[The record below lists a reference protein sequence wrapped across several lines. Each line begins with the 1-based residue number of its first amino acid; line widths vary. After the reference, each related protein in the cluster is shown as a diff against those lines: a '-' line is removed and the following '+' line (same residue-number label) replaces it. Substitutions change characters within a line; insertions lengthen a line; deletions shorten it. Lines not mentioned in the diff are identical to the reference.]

1 VNFILFAESTPIT
14 MTIIVFI
21 ILAYLL
27 GSISFAVIA
36 SWIFRLPD
44 PRTFGSK
51 NPGATNVLRSGNKAA
66 AILTLLGDAGK
77 GWVAVVLAQHL
88 APVWGLDNKVIAAV
102 ALLVF
107 LGHIWPVFLRF
118 KGGRGVATAVGVVLG
133 LNLWSGILAII
144 TWIIVALIWRFS
156 SLSALV
162 AATLTPVYA
171 WIFLGSEVST
181 LVILVI
187 SLLIIWRHKSNISNL
202 VAGKETRIGKRDTT

>member
-1 VNFILFAESTPIT
+1 
-14 MTIIVFI
+14 M
-21 ILAYLL
+21 L
-27 GSISFAVIA
+27 GSVSFAVIA

-44 PRTFGSK
+44 PRTFGSM

-66 AILTLLGDAGK
+66 AIITLLGDAGK
-77 GWVAVVLAQHL
+77 GWVAVILAQHF
-88 APVWGLDNKVIAAV
+88 APVWGLDNKVIAGV

-133 LNLWSGILAII
+133 LNLWPGILAVI

-171 WIFLGSEVST
+171 WIFLGSDLST
-181 LVILVI
+181 FVIFTI
-187 SLLIIWRHKSNISNL
+187 SLLVIWRHKSNIANL
-202 VAGKETRIGKRDTT
+202 LAGKETRIGKRGES

>member
-1 VNFILFAESTPIT
+1 

-187 SLLIIWRHKSNISNL
+187 SLLIIWRHKSNIANL

>member
-1 VNFILFAESTPIT
+1 
-14 MTIIVFI
+14 MTTTAFI

-27 GSISFAVIA
+27 GSVSFAVVA

-44 PRTFGSK
+44 PRTFGSM

-66 AILTLLGDAGK
+66 AIFTLLGDSGK
-77 GWVAVVLAQHL
+77 GWVAVVLAQHF

-133 LNLWSGILAII
+133 LNLWPGILAVV
-144 TWIIVALIWRFS
+144 TWIIVAIIWRFS

-171 WIFLGSEVST
+171 WIFLDSILST
-181 LVILVI
+181 FVIFTI
-187 SLLIIWRHKSNISNL
+187 SLLVIWRHKSNIANL
-202 VAGKETRIGKRDTT
+202 LAGKETRIGERGES

>member
-1 VNFILFAESTPIT
+1 
-14 MTIIVFI
+14 
-21 ILAYLL
+21 LL
-27 GSISFAVIA
+27 GSVSFAVIA

-44 PRTFGSK
+44 PRTFGSM

-77 GWVAVVLAQHL
+77 GWVAVVLAQHF
-88 APVWGLDNKVIAAV
+88 APVWGLDNKVIAGV

-133 LNLWSGILAII
+133 LNLWPGILAVI
-144 TWIIVALIWRFS
+144 TWVIVALIWRFS

-171 WIFLGSEVST
+171 WIFLGLDLST
-181 LVILVI
+181 FVIFTI
-187 SLLIIWRHKSNISNL
+187 SLLVIWRHKSNIANL
-202 VAGKETRIGKRDTT
+202 LAGKETRIGKSLEN

>member
-1 VNFILFAESTPIT
+1 
-14 MTIIVFI
+14 
-21 ILAYLL
+21 LL
-27 GSISFAVIA
+27 GSVSFAVIA

-44 PRTFGSK
+44 PRTFGSM

-77 GWVAVVLAQHL
+77 GWVAVILAQHF
-88 APVWGLDNKVIAAV
+88 APVWGLDNKVIAGV

-133 LNLWSGILAII
+133 LNLWPGILAVI

-162 AATLTPVYA
+162 AATLTPIYA
-171 WIFLGSEVST
+171 WIFLGSDLST
-181 LVILVI
+181 FVIFTI
-187 SLLIIWRHKSNISNL
+187 SLLVIWRHKSNIANL
-202 VAGKETRIGKRDTT
+202 LAGKETRIGKRGES

>member
-1 VNFILFAESTPIT
+1 
-14 MTIIVFI
+14 M
-21 ILAYLL
+21 L
-27 GSISFAVIA
+27 GSVSFAVIA

-44 PRTFGSK
+44 PRTFGSM

-77 GWVAVVLAQHL
+77 GWVAVILAQHF
-88 APVWGLDNKVIAAV
+88 APVWGLDNKVIAGV

-133 LNLWSGILAII
+133 LNLWPGILAVI

-162 AATLTPVYA
+162 AATLTPIYA
-171 WIFLGSEVST
+171 WIFLGSDLST
-181 LVILVI
+181 FVIFTI
-187 SLLIIWRHKSNISNL
+187 SLLVIWRHKSNIANL
-202 VAGKETRIGKRDTT
+202 LAGKETRIGERGES

>member
-1 VNFILFAESTPIT
+1 MPTT
-14 MTIIVFI
+14 MTTIAFI

-44 PRTFGSK
+44 PRTFGSM

-77 GWVAVVLAQHL
+77 GWLAVVLAQHFS
-88 APVWGLDNKVIAAV
+88 PIWGLDARVVAAV

-107 LGHIWPVFLRF
+107 LGHIWPIFLHF
-118 KGGRGVATAVGVVLG
+118 KGGRGVATAVGVVFG
-133 LNLWSGILAII
+133 LNLWPGILAVI
-144 TWIIVALIWRFS
+144 TWIVVALIWRFS

-162 AATLTPVYA
+162 AAILTPVYA
-171 WIFLGSEVST
+171 WIFLDSGLSIF
-181 LVILVI
+181 VIFTI
-187 SLLIIWRHKSNISNL
+187 SLLVIWRHKSNIANL
-202 VAGKETRIGKRDTT
+202 LTGKETRLGKKGES

>member
-1 VNFILFAESTPIT
+1 
-14 MTIIVFI
+14 M
-21 ILAYLL
+21 L
-27 GSISFAVIA
+27 GSVSFAVIA

-44 PRTFGSK
+44 PRTFGSM

-77 GWVAVVLAQHL
+77 GWVAVILAQHF
-88 APVWGLDNKVIAAV
+88 APVWGLDNQVIAGV

-107 LGHIWPVFLRF
+107 LGHIWPIFLRF

-133 LNLWSGILAII
+133 LNLWPGILAVI

-171 WIFLGSEVST
+171 WIFLGSDLST
-181 LVILVI
+181 FVIFTI
-187 SLLIIWRHKSNISNL
+187 SLLVIWRHKSNIANL
-202 VAGKETRIGKRDTT
+202 LAGKETRIGERGES

>member
-1 VNFILFAESTPIT
+1 
-14 MTIIVFI
+14 M
-21 ILAYLL
+21 L
-27 GSISFAVIA
+27 GSVSFAVIA

-44 PRTFGSK
+44 PRTFGSM

-77 GWVAVVLAQHL
+77 GWVAVILAQHF
-88 APVWGLDNKVIAAV
+88 APVWGLDNKVIAGV

-133 LNLWSGILAII
+133 LNLWPGILAVI

-162 AATLTPVYA
+162 AATLTPIYA
-171 WIFLGSEVST
+171 WIFLGSDLST
-181 LVILVI
+181 FVIFTI
-187 SLLIIWRHKSNISNL
+187 SLLVIWRHKSNIANL
-202 VAGKETRIGKRDTT
+202 LAGKERRIGKRGES

>member
-1 VNFILFAESTPIT
+1 
-14 MTIIVFI
+14 MTTTAFI

-27 GSISFAVIA
+27 GSVSFAVVA

-44 PRTFGSK
+44 PRTFGSM

-66 AILTLLGDAGK
+66 AIFTLLGDSGK
-77 GWVAVVLAQHL
+77 GWVAVVLAQHFV
-88 APVWGLDNKVIAAV
+88 PVWGLDNEVIAAV

-133 LNLWSGILAII
+133 LNLWPGILAVV
-144 TWIIVALIWRFS
+144 TWIIVAIIWRFS

-171 WIFLGSEVST
+171 WIFLDSSLST
-181 LVILVI
+181 FVIFTI
-187 SLLIIWRHKSNISNL
+187 SLLVIWRHKSNIANL
-202 VAGKETRIGKRDTT
+202 LAGKETRIGERGES

>member
-1 VNFILFAESTPIT
+1 
-14 MTIIVFI
+14 M
-21 ILAYLL
+21 L
-27 GSISFAVIA
+27 GSVSFAVIA

-44 PRTFGSK
+44 PRTFGSM

-77 GWVAVVLAQHL
+77 GWVAVILAQHF
-88 APVWGLDNKVIAAV
+88 APVWGLDNKVIAGV

-133 LNLWSGILAII
+133 LNLWPGILAVI

-162 AATLTPVYA
+162 AATLTPIYA
-171 WIFLGSEVST
+171 WIFLGSDLST
-181 LVILVI
+181 FVIFTI
-187 SLLIIWRHKSNISNL
+187 SLLVIWRHKSNIANL
-202 VAGKETRIGKRDTT
+202 LAGKETRIGERGEN

>member
-1 VNFILFAESTPIT
+1 
-14 MTIIVFI
+14 MTTTAFI

-27 GSISFAVIA
+27 GSVSFAVVA

-44 PRTFGSK
+44 PRTFGSM

-66 AILTLLGDAGK
+66 AIFTLLGDSGK
-77 GWVAVVLAQHL
+77 GWVAVVLAQHF

-118 KGGRGVATAVGVVLG
+118 KGGRGVATAIGVVLG
-133 LNLWSGILAII
+133 LNLWPGILAVI
-144 TWIIVALIWRFS
+144 TWIIVAIIWRFS

-162 AATLTPVYA
+162 AAILTPVYA
-171 WIFLGSEVST
+171 WIFLGSSLST
-181 LVILVI
+181 FVIFTI
-187 SLLIIWRHKSNISNL
+187 SLLVIWRHKSNIANL
-202 VAGKETRIGKRDTT
+202 LAGKETRIGERGES

>member
-1 VNFILFAESTPIT
+1 

-27 GSISFAVIA
+27 GSIPFAVIA
-36 SWIFRLPD
+36 SWIFKLPD

-51 NPGATNVLRSGNKAA
+51 NPGATNVLRSGNKVA

-77 GWVAVVLAQHL
+77 GWMAVVLTQYL
-88 APVWGLDNKVIAAV
+88 APAWGLDNKVIAAV

-133 LNLWSGILAII
+133 LSLWSGILSII
-144 TWIIVALIWRFS
+144 TWSIVALIWRFS

-162 AATLTPVYA
+162 AAILTPVYA
-171 WIFLGSEVST
+171 WIFLGSDLST
-181 LVILVI
+181 LVIFVI
-187 SLLIIWRHKSNISNL
+187 SLLIIWRHKSNIANL

>member
-1 VNFILFAESTPIT
+1 

-44 PRTFGSK
+44 PRTFGSM
-51 NPGATNVLRSGNKAA
+51 NPGATNVLRSGNKIA
-66 AILTLLGDAGK
+66 AIFTLFGDAGK
-77 GWVAVVLAQHL
+77 GWVAVILAQHF
-88 APVWGLDNKVIAAV
+88 APVWGLDNEVIAAV

-107 LGHIWPVFLRF
+107 LGHIWPVFLNF

-133 LNLWSGILAII
+133 LSLWSGVLAII
-144 TWIIVALIWRFS
+144 TWSIVAMLWRFS

-171 WIFLGSEVST
+171 WIFLGPEVST
-181 LVILVI
+181 FVILVI

-202 VAGKETRIGKRDTT
+202 IAGKETRIGKRNTT

>member
-1 VNFILFAESTPIT
+1 
-14 MTIIVFI
+14 
-21 ILAYLL
+21 LL

-36 SWIFRLPD
+36 SWVFRLPD
-44 PRTFGSK
+44 PRTFGSMH
-51 NPGATNVLRSGNKAA
+51 PGATNVLRSGNKVA
-66 AILTLLGDAGK
+66 AIFTLLGDTGK
-77 GWVAVVLAQHL
+77 GWMAVVLAQHF

-133 LNLWSGILAII
+133 LNLWLGILAII

-171 WIFLGSEVST
+171 WIFLGSEIST
-181 LVILVI
+181 FVILTI
-187 SLLIIWRHKSNISNL
+187 SLLVIWRHKSNIANL
-202 VAGKETRIGKRDTT
+202 LAGKETRIGKRDAS

>member
-1 VNFILFAESTPIT
+1 
-14 MTIIVFI
+14 MTITVFI

-27 GSISFAVIA
+27 GSVSFAIIA

-44 PRTFGSK
+44 PRTFGSM

-77 GWVAVVLAQHL
+77 GWVAVILAQHF
-88 APVWGLDNKVIAAV
+88 APVWGLDNKVIAGV

-133 LNLWSGILAII
+133 LNLWPGILAVI

-171 WIFLGSEVST
+171 WIFLGPDLSIF
-181 LVILVI
+181 VIFTI
-187 SLLIIWRHKSNISNL
+187 SLLVIWRHKSNIANL
-202 VAGKETRIGKRDTT
+202 LAGKETRIGKRGES

>member
-1 VNFILFAESTPIT
+1 
-14 MTIIVFI
+14 MTITGFI

-27 GSISFAVIA
+27 GSVSFAVIA

-44 PRTFGSK
+44 PRTFGSM

-77 GWVAVVLAQHL
+77 GWVAVILAQHF
-88 APVWGLDNKVIAAV
+88 APVWGLDNKVIAGV

-133 LNLWSGILAII
+133 LNLWPGILAVI
-144 TWIIVALIWRFS
+144 TWIIVALIWRVS

-171 WIFLGSEVST
+171 WIFLGSDLST
-181 LVILVI
+181 FVIFTI
-187 SLLIIWRHKSNISNL
+187 SLLVIWRHKSNIANL
-202 VAGKETRIGKRDTT
+202 LAGKETRIGKRGES

>member
-1 VNFILFAESTPIT
+1 
-14 MTIIVFI
+14 MTILVFM
-21 ILAYLL
+21 ILSYLL
-27 GSISFAVIA
+27 GSIPFAVIA

-51 NPGATNVLRSGNKAA
+51 NPGATNILRSGNKAA
-66 AILTLLGDAGK
+66 AAFTLLGDAGK
-77 GWVAVVLAQHL
+77 GWAAIVLAQHL

-118 KGGRGVATAVGVVLG
+118 KGGRGVATALGVVLG
-133 LNLWSGILAII
+133 LNLWSGILAIN

-187 SLLIIWRHKSNISNL
+187 SLLIIWRHKSNIANL
-202 VAGKETRIGKRDTT
+202 VAGKETRIGKRDAT

>member
-1 VNFILFAESTPIT
+1 

-133 LNLWSGILAII
+133 LNLWSGILAIL

-187 SLLIIWRHKSNISNL
+187 SLLIIWRHKSNIANL

>member
-1 VNFILFAESTPIT
+1 
-14 MTIIVFI
+14 MTITVFI

-27 GSISFAVIA
+27 GSVSFAVIA

-44 PRTFGSK
+44 PRTFGSM

-77 GWVAVVLAQHL
+77 GWVAVILAQHF
-88 APVWGLDNKVIAAV
+88 APVWGLDNKVIAGV

-133 LNLWSGILAII
+133 LNLWPGILAVI

-171 WIFLGSEVST
+171 WIFLGSDLST
-181 LVILVI
+181 FVIFTI
-187 SLLIIWRHKSNISNL
+187 SLLVIWRHKSNIANL
-202 VAGKETRIGKRDTT
+202 LAGKETRIGKRGKS

>member
-1 VNFILFAESTPIT
+1 
-14 MTIIVFI
+14 MTTTVFI

-27 GSISFAVIA
+27 GSVSFAVVA

-44 PRTFGSK
+44 PRTFGSM

-66 AILTLLGDAGK
+66 AIFTLLGDSGK
-77 GWVAVVLAQHL
+77 GWVAVVLAQHF
-88 APVWGLDNKVIAAV
+88 APVWGLDNKVIAVV

-118 KGGRGVATAVGVVLG
+118 KGGRGVATALGVVLG
-133 LNLWSGILAII
+133 LNLWPGILAVI
-144 TWIIVALIWRFS
+144 TWIIVAIIWRFS

-171 WIFLGSEVST
+171 WIFLGSDLST
-181 LVILVI
+181 FVIFTI
-187 SLLIIWRHKSNISNL
+187 SLLVIWRHKSNIANL
-202 VAGKETRIGKRDTT
+202 LAGKETSIGKRGES